1 MALTEEQKQQ
11 MVREL
16 NMSFFG
22 VMSAVA
28 DAMTD
33 DPETPQDESKFS
45 GAEVSTILFQAGLMG
60 TALAQKAKR
69 MSGGDWAGV
78 MAAWSVQANL
88 S

>member
-1 MALTEEQKQQ
+1 MALTDQEKQM

-33 DPETPQDESKFS
+33 DPATPGDESKFS
-45 GAEVSTILFQAGLMG
+45 GSEVATIMFQAGLMG
-60 TALAQKAKR
+60 TAIAQKARR
-69 MSGGDWAGV
+69 MSGADWTEV
-78 MAAWSVQANL
+78 MAEWSAQAGL
-88 S
+88 

>member
-1 MALTEEQKQQ
+1 MALTEAQKEQ

-33 DPETPQDESKFS
+33 DPSTPQDESKFT
-45 GAEVSTILFQAGLMG
+45 GAEISTILFQAGLMG

-69 MSGGDWAGV
+69 MPRGDWADV
-78 MAAWSVQANL
+78 MGAWSVQAGL
-88 S
+88 